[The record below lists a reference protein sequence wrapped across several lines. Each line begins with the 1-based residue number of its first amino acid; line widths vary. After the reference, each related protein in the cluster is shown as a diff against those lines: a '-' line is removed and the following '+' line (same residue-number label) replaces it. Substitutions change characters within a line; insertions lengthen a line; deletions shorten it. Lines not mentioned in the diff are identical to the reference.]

1 MIDFRYHIVS
11 IVSIFLALAVGI
23 VLGAGPL
30 KGEIGSTLQNEV
42 AGLRDDKTQLND
54 QLDAAQA
61 DAEAR
66 GAYLDA
72 VSGRVLAG
80 ALRDR
85 SVALVVL
92 PGADASVSES
102 VVEALGS
109 AGARLASTTSVSP
122 DFVSTEEGVAGAR
135 DRTVQQVATDTGANT
150 QLGSSAPKDVLLAT
164 LLTRTAPAGDSGPDD
179 TTARAGLETLADA
192 GLISLDAPDFTR
204 ADLVVVVSG
213 AVSDGDEAARAQ
225 TAAHWVDL
233 AVALDGRSRGAVV
246 AADLGS
252 EKQGTSVL
260 TTLRDTSSAAKEVSG
275 VDDAADPMGLASVVF
290 ALVQQ
295 GGGKAGQYGLAPG
308 TDAAFAPV
316 PQS

>member
-66 GAYLDA
+66 DAYLDA

-135 DRTVQQVATDTGANT
+135 DRTVQQVATDTGA
-150 QLGSSAPKDVLLAT
+150 D
-164 LLTRTAPAGDSGPDD
+164 TRSGPRPRRTSSSPPSSPGPPRPVTAGP
-179 TTARAGLETLADA
+179 TTPPP
-192 GLISLDAPDFTR
+192 APGSRRSPTPASSPSTPPTSPVPTSSSSSRVRSPTATR
-204 ADLVVVVSG
+204 PPGRRRRRTGST
-213 AVSDGDEAARAQ
+213 SRWPSTAAR
-225 TAAHWVDL
+225 
-233 AVALDGRSRGAVV
+233 GAPWWPRTS
-246 AADLGS
+246 AS

-295 GGGKAGQYGLAPG
+295 GGGKAGQYGLAAG